1 MPNWCFN
8 CLTVS
13 KHNESGL
20 KLIQA
25 FKPDHAQGE
34 VDASPFMALMPTP
47 DELMATQASFG
58 SNDPELIAKNEAN
71 IKKFGHANW
80 YDWRLANW
88 GTKWDAS
95 EVCFT
100 EEDDTC
106 ATIRFDT
113 AWSPPTELLQWYAE
127 QNPDVIFVNTYDE
140 EGMGFEGFECNGPE
154 SGFEQQ
160 CWETYEAPRFEDLLD
175 QIPEGQAH
183 SEK

>member
-8 CLTVS
+8 SLTVS

-34 VDASPFMALMPTP
+34 DEASPFMALMPCP

-80 YDWRLANW
+80 YDWRLENW

-95 EVCFT
+95 EIDFI
-100 EEDDTC
+100 EENDES
-106 ATIRFDT
+106 ATIRFNT
-113 AWSPPTELLQWYAE
+113 AWCPPTQLLAWYAE
-127 QNPDVIFVNTYDE
+127 QNPDVIFCNEYDE
-140 EGMGFEGFECNGPE
+140 EGCSFEGYDLHSPDRGFQSE
-154 SGFEQQ
+154 S
-160 CWETYEAPRFEDLLD
+160 WEPREAPRFEDLLD
-175 QIPEGQAH
+175 EIPET
-183 SEK
+183 EK